1 MGCQIDNRI
10 NNNVILFF
18 FNLALGPNI
27 RPEMNTGFQR
37 KGSAGSFGIRRLFNR
52 DVGFKSVKPNLFK
65 CPDDQINQ
73 SPAFAHKH
81 KNSTIRLVRLGNG
94 CVSTHYFHNHLIQA
108 CQRLINTGDINMEL
122 FCLVLLEKLLP
133 KDGSETSKPLRLNN
147 VLRIF

>member
-1 MGCQIDNRI
+1 MG
-10 NNNVILFF
+10 VLLFF
-18 FNLALGPNI
+18 FNLAFGPTI
-27 RPEMNTGFQR
+27 RPQMNTEFER
-37 KGSAGSFGIRRLFNR
+37 KGFAGSFGNRRLFNHDLR
-52 DVGFKSVKPNLFK
+52 FKYVKRNVFK

-133 KDGSETSKPLRLNN
+133 KGGSETPKPLRLNN

>member
-1 MGCQIDNRI
+1 MKI
-10 NNNVILFF
+10 
-18 FNLALGPNI
+18 FNYRQENKYDFCTSKLALRPKV
-27 RPEMNTGFQR
+27 RPEMNTELQR
-37 KGSAGSFGIRRLFNR
+37 KDSGGSYGFRSLFNH
-52 DVGFKSVKPNLFK
+52 DLELKSVKRNLLK

-81 KNSTIRLVRLGNG
+81 RNSTIRLVRLGNG

-108 CQRLINTGDINMEL
+108 CQRLINTGDVNMEL

-133 KDGSETSKPLRLNN
+133 KAGPETAKPLRLDS

>member
-1 MGCQIDNRI
+1 M
-10 NNNVILFF
+10 ILFF

-37 KGSAGSFGIRRLFNR
+37 KGSAGSFGIRRLFSR

-73 SPAFAHKH
+73 SPAFAHMH

-122 FCLVLLEKLLP
+122 LCLRLLKKLLP
-133 KDGSETSKPLRLNN
+133 KSWPETPKPLRLSN

>member
-1 MGCQIDNRI
+1 MTEKIDLKL
-10 NNNVILFF
+10 ILYF
-18 FNLALGPNI
+18 FNLAL
-27 RPEMNTGFQR
+27 RPEIRSEMKTEVER
-37 KGSAGSFGIRRLFNR
+37 KGFGGSYGIRSLFSHHL
-52 DVGFKSVKPNLFK
+52 VIKPVKRNLFK
-65 CPDDQINQ
+65 CPDDRISQ

-81 KNSTIRLVRLGNG
+81 RNSTNRLVRLGNG

-133 KDGSETSKPLRLNN
+133 KAGSETQKPLRLSN

>member
-1 MGCQIDNRI
+1 MTKK
-10 NNNVILFF
+10 NVIVKVMLFF
-18 FNLALGPNI
+18 FILALRPNI
-27 RPEMNTGFQR
+27 RPEMNPKFHQ
-37 KGSAGSFGIRRLFNR
+37 KSSAGSFGIRSLFNY
-52 DVGFKSVKPNLFK
+52 DMGFKSVKRNFFK
-65 CPDDQINQ
+65 CPDEQIIQ

-81 KNSTIRLVRLGNG
+81 KNSTNRLIRLGNG

-133 KDGSETSKPLRLNN
+133 KAGSETQKPLRLSN